1 MARIMIISASTGE
14 GHNQAASTLE
24 KALVKNGHTV
34 ERIDLFGNANPLIER
49 IMNEGYRLIVTL
61 APALYGLGYR
71 LLDAPWF
78 PWYIGHVI
86 HAETGRHLWARI
98 RRSKPDLIFSTHPF
112 AAPIIGPYKKD
123 GRVKQPVIQVVT
135 DFEAHYTYIHKHIEA
150 YIVAGT
156 RTAKN
161 MHRRGIQASRVFPF
175 GIPVR
180 EEFNQLAGAT
190 PIDPPSKGHTE
201 VLVMGGSMG
210 LAPMEKAVRNLAK
223 HPLGLKLTVVCG
235 SNKNLKNRLD
245 RHFSTEIS
253 AGSITVLGFTR
264 EIPQLMQ
271 KSHMIITKPGGLTSS
286 EAITIGRPLLIT
298 FAIPGQESDNR
309 NYMIDEGMAFSIN
322 SAKQMD
328 ETLNILVSKPS
339 VFTQVNAKMR
349 AFRAQHSLEAIMN
362 LAEKF
367 LSKVS

>member
-24 KALVKNGHTV
+24 KALTKNGHTV
-34 ERIDLFGNANPLIER
+34 ERIDLFGNANPLIES
-49 IMNEGYRLIVTL
+49 IMNEGYRLLVTL
-61 APALYGLGYR
+61 FPALYGLSYR

-86 HAETGRHLWARI
+86 HAETGRQLWATI
-98 RRSKPDLIFSTHPF
+98 RHSKPDLIFSTHPF

-123 GRVKQPVIQVVT
+123 GRVTQPVIQVVT
-135 DFEAHYTYIHKHIEA
+135 DFEAHYTYIHKSIEA

-156 RTAKN
+156 RTARN
-161 MHRRGIQASRVFPF
+161 MVRRGIPASKVFPY

-180 EEFNQLAGAT
+180 EEFNQLAGAA
-190 PIDPPSKGHTE
+190 PIDPPSKGKTE

-210 LAPMEKAVRNLAK
+210 LAPMETAVRNLAR

-235 SNKNLKNRLD
+235 SNKNLKKRLD
-245 RHFSTEIS
+245 RHFAAEIS
-253 AGSITVLGFTR
+253 GGAIEVLGFTR

-298 FAIPGQESDNR
+298 FAIPGQETDNK

-322 SAKQMD
+322 TAKQMD
-328 ETLNILVSKPS
+328 DTLNLLVEKPS
-339 VFTQVNAKMR
+339 VYTRVGIRMK
-349 AFRAQHSLEAIMN
+349 AFREKHSLGAIIE

-367 LSKVS
+367 LRRAS